1 MATEAARLEDKERLA
16 LTNVQLLSLA
26 RGANINFVL
35 PVMPTYKNC
44 HAPTSFP
51 CEPRS
56 NKHLL

>member
-1 MATEAARLEDKERLA
+1 MLDRE
-16 LTNVQLLSLA
+16 LTRTPNVQLLSLV

-44 HAPTSFP
+44 HAPASFP